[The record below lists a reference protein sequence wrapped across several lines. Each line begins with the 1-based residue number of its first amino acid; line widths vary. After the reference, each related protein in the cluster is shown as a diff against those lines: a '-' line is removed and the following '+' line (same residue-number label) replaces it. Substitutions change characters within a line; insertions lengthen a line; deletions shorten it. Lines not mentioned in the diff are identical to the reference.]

1 MKKINRLF
9 ATIISGTLLFS
20 SVGTT
25 AFAEESITNETPFYT
40 YTEIQNMSDEEFL
53 AIGDNQTVYNTI
65 LDCLNYRV
73 EFKELDSNTG
83 EEIVWWQSS
92 NYEGTLSY
100 LRIPKTCI
108 LDDAIFQD
116 KGKVNSKL
124 ILTHFNNGYIKD
136 VFKPEYI
143 KNIEKF
149 FETDADNIRATDT
162 LANMNKYYD
171 EYDRHVDV
179 PMMDYKGNLISPPYR
194 REIDYDYLLS
204 TVTVQL
210 FEPKG
215 KTLYY
220 ESYSSR
226 SEYGNEEILKTRA
239 LNGTKTMFAYTE
251 MFGEAYYSN
260 HDVTKYLYAPN
271 PYSQL
276 IIGDVNMDKKIGLKD
291 ALMLNRLIVQA
302 ANGQEINQYR
312 KYCADC
318 YGDGKIDTADSV
330 ILLQYLVGIHKTLP
344 VNPE

>member
-1 MKKINRLF
+1 MKNLNKLF
-9 ATIISGTLLFS
+9 STIISGTILFS
-20 SVGTT
+20 SMGTSV
-25 AFAEESITNETPFYT
+25 FAEDTITDETHFYT
-40 YTEIQNMSDEEFL
+40 YSELQNMSDEEFL
-53 AIGDNQTVYNTI
+53 AIGNNQKIYDTI
-65 LDCLNYRV
+65 IDCINYR
-73 EFKELDSNTG
+73 EEHIEIDSTTG
-83 EEIVWWQSS
+83 EEIIWWQSS

-108 LDDAIFQD
+108 LDDAIFQINCEL
-116 KGKVNSKL
+116 NSKL
-124 ILTHFNNGYIKD
+124 IWTGFNDGYIKN
-136 VFKPEYI
+136 VFNPEYI
-143 KNIEKF
+143 ENIEKF

-162 LANMNKYYD
+162 LSNINKHYRYPED
-171 EYDRHVDV
+171 VFNRHVDV

-226 SEYGNEEILKTRA
+226 SEYGNKEILKTRA

-260 HDVTKYLYAPN
+260 HDVTQYAYSPN

-276 IIGDVNMDKKIGLKD
+276 VIGDVNIDKKLVLG
-291 ALMLNRLIVQA
+291 MLL
-302 ANGQEINQYR
+302 
-312 KYCADC
+312 C
-318 YGDGKIDTADSV
+318 
-330 ILLQYLVGIHKTLP
+330 
-344 VNPE
+344 